1 MWRVRGLAKP
11 VRIGVAILSVAI
23 IAVVVALVTHG
34 SHEDSTPALAAVRE
48 PAAKGGGPALT
59 LGHRTVG
66 PDLPPGFV
74 GITMRYPVLEQYV
87 GSNPKSLDPPFL
99 ALLRDIAPN
108 QHRVLRVGGD
118 STDWTW
124 WPVPHMRKPPGIRYT
139 ITPRW
144 MSVAHALAKDLD
156 AQLIL
161 GINLEANS
169 RRLADAEAK
178 ALIARLGRP
187 AIDALEIG
195 NEPEL
200 YGSFGWYRTASGE
213 EITGRPHTYD
223 ESDFFHEFSSFSNS
237 LPHAPVAGPSSGSLT
252 WLNELNSFLRDDR
265 RVSLATIH
273 AYPLKHCGT
282 TPVTTS
288 ELLSDQASHGLAQ
301 QLEPYVRTAYGHHL
315 PLRVDEIN
323 AVSCG
328 GQRGVSDAFSSALWA
343 IDTLFELAKIGV
355 RGVNIQ
361 TVPNTINEVLGTS
374 FSKRTW
380 HVRVHP
386 EYYGL
391 LMFAQAA
398 PAGSSLLRLSGEPP
412 VGVKVWATRAGDGQV
427 HVVVINKHL
436 KNTETVRLR
445 IPGVKEAA
453 TVEQLRAPSMQ
464 ARRGVTIGG
473 QTFGAATTTGALT
486 GRVSSPTLQPSGGTY
501 VVRVPGASA
510 TMLTISGH

>member
-1 MWRVRGLAKP
+1 VRVRGLAKP
-11 VRIGVAILSVAI
+11 IRAAVVLLSVALVAI
-23 IAVVVALVTHG
+23 VVVLVTRG
-34 SHEDSTPALAAVRE
+34 SHDDTAPALAAARE
-48 PAAKGGGPALT
+48 PAAKRGPPVLT

-66 PDLPPGFV
+66 PHLPPGFV
-74 GITMRYPVLEQYV
+74 GFTIRYPVLEQYF
-87 GSNPKSLDPPFL
+87 GSNPKSLDPAFL
-99 ALLRDIAPN
+99 QLLRDVSPN
-108 QHRVLRVGGD
+108 QRRVLRIGGD

-124 WPVPHMRKPPGIRYT
+124 WPVPHMRKPPGIRFT
-139 ITPRW
+139 LTPRW
-144 MSVAHALAKDLD
+144 MSIAHAVGSDLD
-156 AQLIL
+156 AQMIL
-161 GINLEANS
+161 GINLEADS
-169 RRLADAEAK
+169 RRLAAAEAG
-178 ALIARLGRP
+178 ALIARVGRR

-200 YGSFGWYRTASGE
+200 YGSFGWYRTASGQ
-213 EITGRPHTYD
+213 EITGRPHGYD
-223 ESDFFHEFSSFSNS
+223 EADFFHEFSSFSRS
-237 LPHAPVAGPSSGSLT
+237 LPRAPVAGPSSGSLT

-265 RVSLATIH
+265 RVGLATIH

-288 ELLSDQASHGLAQ
+288 ELLSDRSSHGLAQ
-301 QLEPYVRTAYGHHL
+301 ELEPYVRTAYGHHL

-343 IDTLFELAKIGV
+343 LDTLFELAKIGV

-361 TVPNTINEVLGTS
+361 TVPNTINEVLGAS
-374 FSKRTW
+374 FSKHTW

-398 PAGSSLLRLSGEPP
+398 PAGSSLLRLTGEPP
-412 VGVKVWATRAGDGQV
+412 VGVKVWATRAGNGLV

-445 IPGVKEAA
+445 IPGVKGAP
-453 TVEQLRAPSMQ
+453 TVQQLRAPGMQ

-473 QTFGAATTTGALT
+473 QTFGSSTTTGMLVGHAT
-486 GRVSSPTLQPSGGTY
+486 SQTLQPSGGTY
-501 VVRVPGASA
+501 VVRVPAASA
-510 TMLTISGH
+510 TMLTFSGQ

>member
-1 MWRVRGLAKP
+1 MALL
-11 VRIGVAILSVAI
+11 GVAIVA
-23 IAVVVALVTHG
+23 AVVVLVTQG

-48 PAAKGGGPALT
+48 PAAKGGPPVLL

-66 PDLPPGFV
+66 PHLPPGFV
-74 GITMRYPVLEQYV
+74 GFTIRYPVLEQYV
-87 GSNPKSLDPPFL
+87 GSDPKALDRPFL
-99 ALLRDIAPN
+99 QLLRDISPN
-108 QHRVLRVGGD
+108 QHRVLRIGGD

-124 WPVPHMRKPPGIRYT
+124 WPVPHMRKPPGIRFT
-139 ITPRW
+139 LTPRW
-144 MSVAHALAKDLD
+144 MSVAHALASDLD

-161 GINLEANS
+161 GVNLEADS

-178 ALIARLGRP
+178 ALIARVGRK

-200 YGSFGWYRTASGE
+200 YGSFGWYRTASGQ

-223 ESDFFHEFSSFSNS
+223 EADFFHEFSSFSRS
-237 LPHAPVAGPSSGSLT
+237 LPRAPVAGPSSGSLT
-252 WLNELNSFLRDDR
+252 WLSELNSFLRDDR
-265 RVSLATIH
+265 RVGLATIH

-282 TPVTTS
+282 TPVTTA
-288 ELLSDQASHGLAQ
+288 ELLSEQSSHGLAQ
-301 QLEPYVRTAYGHHL
+301 ELEPYVRTAYGHHL

-328 GQRGVSDAFSSALWA
+328 GQRGVSNSFSSALWA
-343 IDTLFELAKIGV
+343 LDTLFELAKTGV

-398 PAGSSLLRLSGEPP
+398 PAGSSLLRLTGTPAI
-412 VGVKVWATRAGDGQV
+412 GVKVWATRASNGQV

-436 KNTETVRLR
+436 TNTETVRLR
-445 IPGVKEAA
+445 IPGAHGAA
-453 TVEQLRAPSMQ
+453 TVEQLRAPGMK
-464 ARRGVTIGG
+464 ALRGVTIGG
-473 QTFGAATTTGALT
+473 QTFGSSTTTGMLA
-486 GRVSSPTLQPSGGTY
+486 GHASSPTLQPSGGTY
-501 VVRVPGASA
+501 VVHVPGASA
-510 TMLTISGH
+510 TMLTLPPGH